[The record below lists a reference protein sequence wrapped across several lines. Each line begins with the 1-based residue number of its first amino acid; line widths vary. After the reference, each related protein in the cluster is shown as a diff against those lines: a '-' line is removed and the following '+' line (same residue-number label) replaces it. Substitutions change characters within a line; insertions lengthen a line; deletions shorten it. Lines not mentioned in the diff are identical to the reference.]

1 LEDPADLVATI
12 DLPQPKGQGCLAVL
26 DINAGSGCS
35 DAGRYGEL
43 DAVCRRPEMSVDAC
57 AIHRKNIFN
66 SHACR
71 LSGLLRL

>member
-12 DLPQPKGQGCLAVL
+12 DLPQPKGQDCFAVL

-43 DAVCRRPEMSVDAC
+43 DAVCRRPEMSMDA
-57 AIHRKNIFN
+57 
-66 SHACR
+66 
-71 LSGLLRL
+71 